1 MDEQSKS
8 NKIITHKQSNVC
20 LMHIKLSHKVNNVK
34 RDLLTITYFVW
45 NIGLCQFFI
54 AVYIVVRNSRRVR
67 LTLRTI
73 LRM

>member
-8 NKIITHKQSNVC
+8 NKIIAHKQSNVC
-20 LMHIKLSHKVNNVK
+20 LIHIKLSHKVNNVK

-45 NIGLCQFFI
+45 NIGLCQLN